1 MKLIRLVGI
10 AVWLA
15 AALCAQA
22 ALAASPSAAVHEVMS
37 HDGLQV
43 VKVKGIELAYAR
55 PGASLAAYNRV
66 MLEPVE
72 VAFSKDWNPNRTG
85 SSFKL
90 SAEERDEIRK
100 GVAQLVYDEFK
111 RALQDKSSYQ
121 VVDAVGPDVLRV
133 KVNIINL
140 YVNAPDTLTAGRT
153 RTYTAS
159 AGEMTL
165 VAEMFDSESG
175 QVLARAVDRRD
186 ARRAGNLSFA
196 NSVTNSSEA
205 RIIASSW
212 ARILRDAMD
221 KAHGIGKR

>member
-1 MKLIRLVGI
+1 
-10 AVWLA
+10 
-15 AALCAQA
+15 
-22 ALAASPSAAVHEVMS
+22 
-37 HDGLQV
+37 
-43 VKVKGIELAYAR
+43 
-55 PGASLAAYNRV
+55 
-66 MLEPVE
+66 
-72 VAFSKDWNPNRTG
+72 
-85 SSFKL
+85 
-90 SAEERDEIRK
+90 
-100 GVAQLVYDEFK
+100 
-111 RALQDKSSYQ
+111 
-121 VVDAVGPDVLRV
+121 VDAVGPDVLRV

-212 ARILRDAMD
+212 ARILRDALD